1 MGICFSKDKK
11 AKHPSNQTHNKNKN
25 QQTNKN
31 PIHKEERKEKS
42 TKNSLLI
49 DRSKHVKFVQEP
61 LEQNYE
67 ILEKLGE
74 GGNGSVRRARH
85 RTIGVLRA
93 IKTIKKSNIKNLD
106 TLRRE
111 FEILMELV
119 KFISGPPQ
127 HHQGIRG
134 HRRSRLSTHRH

>member
-49 DRSKHVKFVQEP
+49 DRSKHV
-61 LEQNYE
+61 EQNYE

-119 KFISGPPQ
+119 NSNSGPP
-127 HHQGIRG
+127 
-134 HRRSRLSTHRH
+134 

>member
-1 MGICFSKDKK
+1 MGICFSKDKNKK
-11 AKHPSNQTHNKNKN
+11 ANHSSNNGHNKNKN
-25 QQTNKN
+25 QQISQSLN
-31 PIHKEERKEKS
+31 HKEERKEKS
-42 TKNSLLI
+42 TKSSLPI

-119 KFISGPPQ
+119 KSNSGPP
-127 HHQGIRG
+127 
-134 HRRSRLSTHRH
+134 

>member
-1 MGICFSKDKK
+1 MGTCFSKDKK
-11 AKHPSNQTHNKNKN
+11 ANHSSNQRHEKNIN
-25 QQTNKN
+25 QQTNKSRN
-31 PIHKEERKEKS
+31 DKEPSGKKS
-42 TKNSLLI
+42 TKNSLPI
-49 DRSKHVKFVQEP
+49 ERSKHVKFVQEP

-67 ILEKLGE
+67 ILDKLGE

-93 IKTIKKSNIKNLD
+93 IKTIKKSNVKNLD

-119 KFISGPPQ
+119 KFNSGPP
-127 HHQGIRG
+127 
-134 HRRSRLSTHRH
+134 